1 MLSRAQILD
10 LIDDIYA
17 RRVDGDK
24 AEFAKIWADGA
35 TYQMA
40 GTPETLG
47 EAMTQRTDARQMVG
61 ELIDQFNFHAVELI
75 DSVVEG
81 NRAAIM
87 MSIRVSTANGPTYDT
102 RVFNLWE
109 FDDDGKALSLIEFA
123 DTALVATMA
132 AA

>member
-10 LIDDIYA
+10 LVEDIYA

-61 ELIDQFNFHAVELI
+61 ELIDQFKFHAVELI
-75 DSVVEG
+75 DSVIEG

-87 MSIRVSTANGPTYDT
+87 MSIRVSTANGPIYDT